1 MNNINWNKIS
11 DNPDVIRMLKEIK
24 SIEDKINNIDKSALL
39 KFQLELI
46 RSTSIPEWKV
56 SERSYTEKVPSKHLI
71 AIDFFDEMI
80 DDGSIMEDDGIGYWC
95 KDGISSG
102 DDVFSTPRL
111 DATHVAW
118 YNK

>member
-1 MNNINWNKIS
+1 MDNINWNKVS

-24 SIEDKINNIDKSALL
+24 SIEDKINNIDISALL

-46 RSTSIPEWKV
+46 QSTRIPEWKV
-56 SERSYTEKVPSKHLI
+56 SERTYIDKVPSKNLI
-71 AIDFFDEMI
+71 AIDFFNEMI

-95 KDGISSG
+95 KDGMSSS

-111 DATHVAW
+111 DATYVAW